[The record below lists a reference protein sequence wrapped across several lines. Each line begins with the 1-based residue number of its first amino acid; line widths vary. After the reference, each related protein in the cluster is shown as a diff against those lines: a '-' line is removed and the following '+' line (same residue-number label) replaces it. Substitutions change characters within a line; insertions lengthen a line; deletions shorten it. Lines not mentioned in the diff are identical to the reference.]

1 MEKAVLSIRV
11 SHDFYNRLKNIV
23 PKGQIGDFIEK
34 ATDKELIKKQSNLGS
49 AYQECYANNPHLLK
63 LAEQWEKAETEDWLN
78 YERNKSDNVKK
89 RVRK

>member
-1 MEKAVLSIRV
+1 MGYLNLFLFILYSNITKNKYIDMEKAVLSIRV

-49 AYQECYANNPHLLK
+49 AYQECYANNPHLLE
-63 LAEQWEKAETEDWLN
+63 LA
-78 YERNKSDNVKK
+78 
-89 RVRK
+89 RK